1 MSEPS
6 ASKAGAGLVLALCA
20 SVLVWC
26 QGCAMTPMER
36 ARTIVEATAE
46 SVVAVDRIIAPRYA
60 AVVGAGAANPAE
72 LARWNRA
79 VEALLLTRAA
89 LMTADVALD
98 AVEAGQDGDVAG
110 VMACVAVAVGKLLD
124 ALPEVGVDLPDA
136 LVMAMHLVTGLAS
149 GSCDPGDHVVTDGVP
164 HVSEVVTP

>member
-1 MSEPS
+1 MTDVTLSR
-6 ASKAGAGLVLALCA
+6 ALRGVVLVLCLP
-20 SVLVWC
+20 VLVWC

-36 ARTIVEATAE
+36 ARTVVEATAE
-46 SVVAVDRIIAPRYA
+46 SVVAVDRILAPRYA
-60 AVVGAGAANPAE
+60 AVVGAGTANPAE
-72 LARWNRA
+72 LSRWNRA

-136 LVMAMHLVTGLAS
+136 LVMAMRLVTGIAS

-164 HVSEVVTP
+164 HVSEVVAP